1 MKSKNIIQLL
11 SIVTFIVCTLS
22 CNDDFSNKEVDNLPP
37 DENVSFESDKEALY
51 LYQTNKDMILYSL
64 IRFDYKVNKYVL
76 DATEKDIE
84 KLGIS
89 IATFED
95 GKKRVEQMNEVN
107 IERE

>member
-1 MKSKNIIQLL
+1 MKSKNIITLL
-11 SIVTFIVCTLS
+11 FIATITACVLS
-22 CNDDFSNKEVDNLPP
+22 CNDDFSTKEVDNLPP
-37 DENVSFESDKEALY
+37 DEKVNLESDKEALY

-64 IRFDYKVNKYVL
+64 IRYDYTVNKYIL
-76 DATEKDIE
+76 DVKENDIE

-89 IATFED
+89 NAAYED

>member
-1 MKSKNIIQLL
+1 MKSKNIIPLL
-11 SIVTFIVCTLS
+11 LIATVIACVLS
-22 CNDDFSNKEVDNLPP
+22 CNDDFSTKEVDLPP
-37 DENVSFESDKEALY
+37 GEKVSVESDKEALY

-64 IRFDYKVNKYVL
+64 IRYDYKVNKYVL

-89 IATFED
+89 IATYED

>member
-1 MKSKNIIQLL
+1 MKSKNIILLL
-11 SIVTFIVCTLS
+11 SVAILIACTLS
-22 CNDDFSNKEVDNLPP
+22 CNDDLSTKEVDDLPP
-37 DENVSFESDKEALY
+37 GEKVSFESDKEALY

-64 IRFDYKVNKYVL
+64 IRYDYNVNKYIL

-89 IATFED
+89 ISTYED
-95 GKKRVEQMNEVN
+95 EKKRVEQMNEVN